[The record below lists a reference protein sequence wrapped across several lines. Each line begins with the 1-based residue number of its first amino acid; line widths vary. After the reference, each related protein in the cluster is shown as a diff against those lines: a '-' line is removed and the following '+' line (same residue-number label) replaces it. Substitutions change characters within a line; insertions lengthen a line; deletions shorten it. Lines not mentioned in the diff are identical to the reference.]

1 MRSERECAEEK
12 RTSRGQGEDDGEDVD
27 KNPDI
32 KKPRL
37 DIKPIAAGE
46 AAKLSSIDGPV
57 FETKPRLFVEN
68 VSVKEAFSYYELL
81 SRRERP
87 AEPEQDRAAESGTPR
102 K

>member
-1 MRSERECAEEK
+1 MTVTKKREAP
-12 RTSRGQGEDDGEDVD
+12 EDVD
-27 KNPDI
+27 ENPDI

-37 DIKPIAAGE
+37 DIKPIAA
-46 AAKLSSIDGPV
+46 AKLSSIDGRV

-68 VSVKEAFSYYELL
+68 VSVKEALSYYELL

-87 AEPEQDRAAESGTPR
+87 AEPEQDHAAGSGTRR